1 MKQLLHIPLG
11 VVKKTCLLLM
21 ICGFATIVNA
31 QQVSESFESPVFPP
45 KDWKLIGSSN
55 QYDPVWKLSNS
66 NATHGNRKAFVEN
79 YAGGG
84 PNSWLI
90 THKIELT
97 ANQAVEI
104 TFDYNVTAY
113 FAEDPSPAHLKITA
127 GTDNTISGQS
137 IVLETISITSTA
149 VYTTKTVSF
158 TALQAGIY
166 YFGFNAYSPHHQ
178 LFGMSLDKVIVKNA
192 VNCPNPTNLASNA
205 VTANSATVSWN
216 ETGTATSWQVQ
227 VTKDALPKEGDWSTV
242 TQNQYTFPNLT
253 AGTTYTAYIRSL
265 CPGGGYSS
273 FSNPVTFTTS
283 CPEAIAAPYTVAFET
298 NNIPG
303 CWTENGDTNWKF
315 NTKADYAA
323 RSAGDH
329 SVLKGYTNYAWV
341 DGSTNTNGKS
351 STLTSP
357 TVNVSGLNNPA
368 IEFYAYSENNI
379 SALYNELKV
388 EIYTGAAWVTVAT
401 LTTNSG
407 GWKFYSIDL
416 VELDIENTV
425 QARFTVTGNGE
436 NYHNDIL
443 LDDVS
448 FREKTTCSPAN
459 NVNASIINADNVTI
473 TWDSENTGSTLDIA
487 YGLYDY
493 NFDGTANLT
502 SVSGPYVLG
511 NLEPSTTYVFYTRTN
526 CGNVNVSEWN
536 GPYSFTTNCLVIV
549 PNQYNQP
556 FNGVYMYPYTF
567 ENPGLPK
574 CWEMA
579 SGGDSSTGPLNYGT
593 GSWKSNLDASYGIY
607 THSETVSTPVFGSDY
622 TSWLLSPLFDLSA
635 EEYEMKLTFAL
646 SINVNYYPNLI
657 SMGSDD
663 EVKLL
668 YTVDGITWQTL
679 KTWSAENGYTSGS
692 YSYIVPLENITGN
705 TVRFAFWVSSGSID
719 DDVQYVFHADDL
731 TIRPA
736 SICKEVLNLTADGIT
751 SNSAKLGW
759 DNYNDISSWNVAV
772 VAPGA
777 SPVDWTSVTTNP
789 YKAINLLP
797 NTTYDYYVKSVC
809 GNATSEIISGPFT
822 FTTRC
827 EPIVAPYTETFV
839 EEREKPACWLIN
851 PLPSNQIVYV
861 IDYWNFTKEVGFDA
875 GTAGDHTEGGGTHFV
890 WVNLGNFSNK
900 EKAILTTP
908 LVDVSALEHPS
919 LNFYVFSKNTL
930 SPAINSVNVEVY
942 TGEEWVLVT
951 TINGLTNNWAPYTI
965 DLSNYTITGPIEARF
980 TITVN
985 TNGGD
990 PSYNTILIDDVAF
1003 IEMPN
1008 CPAPFNITTTEITE
1022 TTAIVE
1028 WETTV
1033 DSEWELEYGPAGFT
1047 PGNGTVVTIE
1057 NGIPSA
1063 NLSNLTP
1070 ETNYEVYI
1078 KAICD
1083 EDGELIGPGK
1093 FKTDTVLGN
1102 GEIIK
1107 DNIALY
1113 PNPVQGNLTIKS
1125 DNSIGTVIVYNIYGQ
1140 KVTEQLFDTYTAT
1153 IDFASFSSGIYL
1165 VKLSNGGKE
1174 QTFKIIKD

>member
-21 ICGFATIVNA
+21 IFGASTIVNA

-90 THKIELT
+90 TNKVELA
-97 ANQAVEI
+97 ANQSVEI

-113 FAEDPSPAHLKITA
+113 FAENPAPAHLKITA
-127 GTDNTISGQS
+127 GTDNTIVGQS
-137 IVLETISITSTA
+137 ITLETISITSTVA
-149 VYTTKTVSF
+149 YTTKTVSF
-158 TALQAGIY
+158 TATQAGTY
-166 YFGFNAYSPHHQ
+166 YFGFNAFSPHHQ
-178 LFGMSLDKVIVKNA
+178 LFGLSLDKVIVKDA
-192 VNCPNPTNLASNA
+192 ANCANPTNINSNA
-205 VTANSATVSWN
+205 VTANSAVITWD
-216 ETGTATSWQVQ
+216 EAGTATSWQVQ
-227 VTKDALPKEGDWSTV
+227 LTKGALPKESDWSTV
-242 TQNQYTFPNLT
+242 TQEQHTFPNLNV
-253 AGTTYTAYIRSL
+253 GTVYTAYIRSV
-265 CPGGGYSS
+265 CPNGGYSN
-273 FSNPVTFTTS
+273 FSGPVTFTTE
-283 CPEAIAAPYTVAFET
+283 CQEAITAPYTISFET
-298 NNIPG
+298 NTIPG

-323 RSAGDH
+323 KSAGDH

-351 STLTSP
+351 STLISP
-357 TVNVSGLNNPA
+357 IVNISGLNNPA
-368 IEFYAYSENNI
+368 IEFYVYSENNVTE
-379 SALYNELKV
+379 LYNELKV
-388 EIYTGAAWVTVAT
+388 EIYNGTAWVVAST
-401 LTTNSG
+401 LSTNSG

-416 VELDIENTV
+416 SELNIVNTV

-436 NYHNDIL
+436 NFHNDIL
-443 LDDVS
+443 LDDIS
-448 FREKTTCSPAN
+448 FKEKTTCSPVN
-459 NVNASIINADNVTI
+459 NVNTSVINADNVTL
-473 TWDSENTGSTLDIA
+473 TWDSENAGSTLDIA

-493 NFDGTANLT
+493 NFNGTPNLT
-502 SVSGPYVLG
+502 SVSGPYILG
-511 NLEPSTTYVFYTRTN
+511 NLQPSTTYVYYVRTN
-526 CGNVNVSEWN
+526 CGNGNFSEWN
-536 GPYSFTTNCLVIV
+536 GPYVFTTDCLVVV
-549 PNQYNQP
+549 PNEYNQP
-556 FNGVYMYPYTF
+556 FNGIYFYPYSF

-574 CWEMA
+574 CWEIA
-579 SGGDSSTGPLNYGT
+579 SGGDSVTGPLNYGK
-593 GSWKSNLDASYGIY
+593 GDWKSNLDAAYGIY
-607 THSETVSTPVFGSDY
+607 THSETVSTPIYGSDY

-635 EEYEMKLTFAL
+635 GNYEMKVTFAL
-646 SINVNYYPNLI
+646 SLNVHFYANLV

-668 YTVDGITWQTL
+668 YTVDGINWQTL
-679 KTWSAENGYTSGS
+679 QRWSAENEFTSGL
-692 YSYIVPLENITGN
+692 YSFIIPLENITGN
-705 TVRFAFWVSSGSID
+705 TVRFAFWTNSGSID
-719 DDVQYVFHADDL
+719 DDVQYTFHVDDL

-736 SICKEVLNLTADGIT
+736 SVCKEVLNLTADGIT
-751 SNSAKLGW
+751 GNSAKLSW
-759 DNYNDISSWNVAV
+759 DNYNNTSSWNVAI

-777 SPVDWTSVTTNP
+777 SPLDWTSVTTNP
-789 YKAINLLP
+789 YKAVNLLP

-809 GNATSEIISGPFT
+809 GGILSEIISGPFT

-839 EEREKPACWLIN
+839 EDREKPACWLVN
-851 PLPSNQIVYV
+851 PLPSDQIFFVV
-861 IDYWNFTKEVGFDA
+861 DYWNFTKEVGFDA
-875 GTAGDHTEGGGTHFV
+875 ATAGDHTEGGETQFT
-890 WVNLGNFSNK
+890 WLNFGNFSNK

-908 LVDVSALEHPS
+908 LVDVSTLEHPS
-919 LNFYVFSKNTL
+919 LNFYVFSKNTH
-930 SPAINSVNVEVY
+930 SPAINSLNVEVY
-942 TGEEWVLVT
+942 TGEEWVLAT
-951 TINGLTNNWAPYTI
+951 TIKDLTNNWAPYTI
-965 DLSNYTITGPIEARF
+965 DLSNYTITGPVEARF

-990 PSYNTILIDDVAF
+990 PSYNTILIDDVSF

-1008 CPAPFNITTTEITE
+1008 CPTPFNITTTEITE

-1033 DSEWELEYGPAGFT
+1033 ESEWELEYGPVGFT
-1047 PGNGTVVTIE
+1047 PGTGTVVTID
-1057 NGIPSA
+1057 NGTPSI

-1070 ETNYEVYI
+1070 ETNYDVYI
-1078 KAICD
+1078 KSICD
-1083 EDGELIGPGK
+1083 EEGELVGPGK
-1093 FKTDTVLGN
+1093 FKTNTVLGN

-1125 DNSIGTVIVYNIYGQ
+1125 DDILGTVIVYNIYGQ
-1140 KVTEQLFDTYTAT
+1140 KITQQLFDTYIAT
-1153 IDFASFSSGIYL
+1153 MDFTSFSSGIYL
-1165 VKLSNGGKE
+1165 VKVTNGSKE